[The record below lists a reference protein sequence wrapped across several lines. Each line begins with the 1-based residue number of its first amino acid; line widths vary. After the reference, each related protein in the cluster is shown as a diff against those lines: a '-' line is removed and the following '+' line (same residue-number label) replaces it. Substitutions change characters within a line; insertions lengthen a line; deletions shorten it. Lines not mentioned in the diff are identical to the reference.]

1 MGINVFFYIKV
12 DMYLIL
18 EICIKWIKIL
28 VVVFEWG
35 WIKVE
40 EIFLFSLR
48 VFVDLDNFLF
58 FGGGGDLRYIFD
70 DFL

>member
-1 MGINVFFYIKV
+1 
-12 DMYLIL
+12 MYLIL
-18 EICIKWIKIL
+18 EICINWIKIL

-40 EIFLFSLR
+40 EIFLFSLS

-58 FGGGGDLRYIFD
+58 FRGGGWFEVYLWWFFIVC
-70 DFL
+70 

>member
-1 MGINVFFYIKV
+1 
-12 DMYLIL
+12 MYLIL

-58 FGGGGDLRYIFD
+58 LGGGGWFEVYLWWFFIVC
-70 DFL
+70 